1 MAGSKADYL
10 ENLSLD
16 LILGAVPAG
25 WTRPSSLNSVSVAP
39 YTTSPGDATG
49 GTEVTGGSYAR
60 VSVTNNG
67 TNFAAASGGS
77 KTTLTDISFTTFTA
91 SVGTIVGWRI
101 FDASGNAL
109 YWGDLAAGDQK
120 AYGANDQFIFPA
132 GALVITED

>member
-1 MAGSKADYL
+1 M
-10 ENLSLD
+10 
-16 LILGAVPAG
+16 V
-25 WTRPSSLNSVSVAP
+25 
-39 YTTSPGDATG
+39 
-49 GTEVTGGSYAR
+49 
-60 VSVTNNG
+60 
-67 TNFAAASGGS
+67 
-77 KTTLTDISFTTFTA
+77 